1 MAGQQRVS
9 GFGYIQKRPNGKW
22 QGSFL
27 NPRYGVSPDEKRRV
41 VRTFETKTAATSWLS
56 KQKVEIDK
64 DEWLSPIQD
73 KQRWEQR
80 QRQERI
86 ENITFGQYAEA
97 WLENKQKTIKPSS
110 MRRYLGSYAHIEPR
124 WKNEPIKEISKQDV
138 NAWIAGGIAGDKAK
152 TSLMAFQLFKQIMRS
167 ALDDDVIDRM
177 PFTSTMSRTL
187 TKALENSKK
196 RSKRAVEE
204 WELEQLCHG
213 KDVTGTDGETVHIEG
228 LPEHYVFI
236 TRFMAI
242 TGLRLGEATALQR
255 GDFDFQNNTFKVE
268 RQFTSGQVTTPKTR
282 GSRRVMS
289 MGQEFSE
296 EVKAHLA
303 TLPMRGNSG
312 LVFPGQGGEHIR
324 PKAYWESLKRAAK
337 RLGLEPVTAHDLR
350 RTAATNLFQAGVSPK
365 DIETYLGHST
375 ASMSFRYAQTN
386 RTQQQATA
394 AAAYQKATGQGKT
407 SNVTQLP
414 TAANQ

>member
-1 MAGQQRVS
+1 MAGRVRNRA
-9 GFGYIQKRPNGKW
+9 FGNVRAHGKK
-22 QGSFL
+22 GYEASFQ
-27 NPRYGVSPDEKRRV
+27 NPCYGVV
-41 VRTFETKTAATSWLS
+41 VGEPQRIYKSFTSKTAATSWLAS
-56 KQKVEIDK
+56 QQADIERGV
-64 DEWLSPIQD
+64 WLSPLQA
-73 KQRWEQR
+73 K
-80 QRQERI
+80 ER
-86 ENITFGQYAEA
+86 EARERREARAANLTFGEYAEA
-97 WLENKQKTIKPSS
+97 WLENKSKEVKFSS
-110 MRRYLGSYAHIEPR
+110 MYRYLGSYAHIEPR
-124 WKNEPIKEISKQDV
+124 WKNEPIREISKQDV
-138 NAWIAGGIAGDKAK
+138 NAWIAGGIAGDKAR
-152 TSLMAFQLFKQIMRS
+152 TSLTAFQLFKQIMRS
-167 ALDDDVIDRM
+167 AQDDDVIDRM
-177 PFTSTMSRTL
+177 PFTSAMSRTL
-187 TKALENSKK
+187 SKAIENGKK

-204 WELEQLCHG
+204 WELEQLCYG
-213 KDVTGTDGETVHIEG
+213 KDITGTDGETVHIEG
-228 LPEHYVFI
+228 LPEQYVFF

-289 MGQEFSE
+289 MGQEFCE

-303 TLPMRGNSG
+303 KLPMRGSSG
-312 LVFPGQGGEHIR
+312 LVFPGLGGEHIC
-324 PKAYWESLKRAAK
+324 PKAYRDSLKRAAK

-394 AAAYQKATGQGKT
+394 AAAYQKATGRGKT
-407 SNVTQLP
+407 SNVTRLP
-414 TAANQ
+414 A